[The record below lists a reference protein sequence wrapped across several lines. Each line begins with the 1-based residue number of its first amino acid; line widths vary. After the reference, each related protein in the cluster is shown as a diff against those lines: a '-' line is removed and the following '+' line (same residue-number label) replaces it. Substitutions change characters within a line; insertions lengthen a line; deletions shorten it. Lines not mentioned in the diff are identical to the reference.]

1 MPTLLVGLR
10 GPIIILLLL
19 SPSVGKYVY
28 LRKRV
33 EINVCVVS
41 IIPQVSTLYIGNIV
55 DSIIIM

>member
-55 DSIIIM
+55 DNIIIM